1 MIAII
6 DLDSVAFSIG
16 HPNKVLDK
24 NGEPIRKDNKFVYED
39 KTEIQLIESGADI
52 MKSILS
58 KGKFTGYIGFIK
70 GKGNYRYSI
79 NSEYKQNRPIE
90 SPKWWSFVKDYL
102 IQQWKAIEV
111 NGIEVDDAVNI
122 TRLIIPDSIIV
133 AIDKD
138 LLELEGLHYN
148 WRKDEWVTTSKA
160 RAEYKFW
167 SDMIVGQPAD
177 NIKGIPGSGIK
188 AAEKIMEGIKCPP
201 ARILKYYIEHFGEKE
216 GINQFYKNY
225 NSLLILDSYKD
236 FIIPDIIDIRD
247 RNFEKEKLVTE

>member
-1 MIAII
+1 MIAVI

-16 HPNKVLDK
+16 HPNKVLDNNK
-24 NGEPIRKDNKFVYED
+24 EPIRKDNKFVYED
-39 KTEIQLIESGADI
+39 KTELELIKSADEL
-52 MKSILS
+52 MKSILN

-90 SPKWWSFVKDYL
+90 SPKWWLFVKDYL

-122 TRLIIPDSIIV
+122 TRLQIPDSVIV

-167 SDMIVGQPAD
+167 QDMIVGQPAD
-177 NIKGIPGSGIK
+177 NIKGIPGSG
-188 AAEKIMEGIKCPP
+188 
-201 ARILKYYIEHFGEKE
+201 
-216 GINQFYKNY
+216 
-225 NSLLILDSYKD
+225 
-236 FIIPDIIDIRD
+236 
-247 RNFEKEKLVTE
+247 

>member
-1 MIAII
+1 MISII
-6 DLDSVAFSIG
+6 DLDSVAFTIF
-16 HPNKVLDK
+16 HPNKVLDSV
-24 NGEPIRKDNKFVYED
+24 GEPIKKDGKFVYKE
-39 KTEIQLIESGADI
+39 KTQDEIIKCADTL

-58 KGKFTGYIGFIK
+58 KGRFTGYIGFIK

-79 NSEYKQNRPIE
+79 NSEYKQNRPKE
-90 SPKWWSFVKDYL
+90 SPKWWSFVKNYL
-102 IQQWKAIEV
+102 IQEWKAIEV
-111 NGIEVDDAVNI
+111 NEIEVDDAVNI
-122 TRLIIPDSIIV
+122 TRLKIPDSVIT

-138 LLELEGLHYN
+138 LLDLEGLHYN
-148 WRKDEWVTTSKA
+148 WRKDEWVTTTKA

-167 SDMIVGQPAD
+167 QDMIVGQPGD

-201 ARILKYYIEHFGEKE
+201 ARILKYYIEYFGEKE

-225 NSLLILDSYKD
+225 NSLLILDSYD
-236 FIIPDIIDIRD
+236 GFIIPDIIDIRD